1 MPLLARHTVAGQTVV
16 RLGVAASLL
25 LPFAACSN
33 PPPPVTTT
41 APPRP
46 ASHLSTADSDFLDQ
60 AMRAG
65 LAEVQLGRL
74 AVQQGTRPQVRQFG
88 QEMVDRYTDVDRQLA
103 DLAQRNGIKPP
114 SSVGPAGQDAIARLG
129 ALRGAAFDRAYLQRQ
144 VAAHKDA
151 LALYQNEAAQG
162 TDPDVTAFAA
172 QTAPVIRDHLQ
183 VASALQGG
191 QLLRAIR

>member
-1 MPLLARHTVAGQTVV
+1 MPARKIVA
-16 RLGVAASLL
+16 RLGVAACLL

-46 ASHLSTADSDFLDQ
+46 TSHLSTADRDFLDQ

-65 LAEVQLGRL
+65 LAEVQFGHL

-88 QEMVDRYTDVDRQLA
+88 QEMVDRYTAVDRQLA
-103 DLAQRNGIKPP
+103 DLAQRNGITP
-114 SSVGPAGQDAIARLG
+114 SSGAGPAGQDAIARLR
-129 ALRGAAFDRAYLQRQ
+129 ALRGAAFDRAYLQGQ
-144 VAAHKDA
+144 IAALKDA
-151 LALYQNEAAQG
+151 LALYQQQATQG
-162 TDPDVTAFAA
+162 TDPDVTAFAT

-191 QLLRAIR
+191 QLLPAIR

>member
-1 MPLLARHTVAGQTVV
+1 MAVLARRTIA
-16 RLGVAASLL
+16 RLGVAATLL

-46 ASHLSTADSDFLDQ
+46 ASHLSTADRDFLDQ

-65 LAEVQLGRL
+65 LAEVQFGHL

-88 QEMVDRYTDVDRQLA
+88 QEMVDRYTAVDRQLA
-103 DLAQRNGIKPP
+103 DLAQRNGITAP
-114 SSVGPAGQDAIARLG
+114 SSLGPAGQDAIAKLR
-129 ALRGAAFDRAYLQRQ
+129 ALRGAAFDRAYLQGQ
-144 VAAHKDA
+144 IAAHKDA
-151 LALYQNEAAQG
+151 LVLYQQEASQG

-172 QTAPVIRDHLQ
+172 QTAPVIHDHLQ
-183 VASALQGG
+183 IASALQGG